1 MGYTLDGLRRC
12 RVLRYTR
19 VLTCPEMESSLSL
32 TCPNCGNSENF
43 LVKTLQMH
51 LLRVADGQL
60 QPPQEEGRPA
70 LVEVLCDE
78 CDSTVDL
85 DALDEDT
92 RRELHMTL
100 GVR

>member
-1 MGYTLDGLRRC
+1 
-12 RVLRYTR
+12 
-19 VLTCPEMESSLSL
+19 MESLLSL
-32 TCPNCGNSENF
+32 TCPNCGNAENF

-78 CDSTVDL
+78 CDTTLDL
-85 DALDEDT
+85 DTFDEST
-92 RRELHMTL
+92 RRDLLVTL

>member
-1 MGYTLDGLRRC
+1 M
-12 RVLRYTR
+12 
-19 VLTCPEMESSLSL
+19 SL

-51 LLRVADGQL
+51 LLRVADTQL

-70 LVEVLCDE
+70 LVELLCDE
-78 CDSTVDL
+78 CDSSLDL
-85 DALDEDT
+85 ENLDENIHRDL
-92 RRELHMTL
+92 RLTL

>member
-1 MGYTLDGLRRC
+1 
-12 RVLRYTR
+12 
-19 VLTCPEMESSLSL
+19 
-32 TCPNCGNSENF
+32 
-43 LVKTLQMH
+43 MH

-78 CDSTVDL
+78 CDTTLDL
-85 DALDEDT
+85 ETFDEST
-92 RRELHMTL
+92 RRDLLLTL

>member
-1 MGYTLDGLRRC
+1 M
-12 RVLRYTR
+12 
-19 VLTCPEMESSLSL
+19 SL

-51 LLRVADGQL
+51 LLRVADGQI

-78 CDSTVDL
+78 CDSSVDV
-85 DALDEDT
+85 DELDENT
-92 RRELHMTL
+92 RRELHVTL
-100 GVR
+100 GAR

>member
-1 MGYTLDGLRRC
+1 MLLTGLSFSARSEWD
-12 RVLRYTR
+12 LA
-19 VLTCPEMESSLSL
+19 L
-32 TCPNCGNSENF
+32 TCPNCGNAENF

-85 DALDEDT
+85 DALDDAS
-92 RRELHMTL
+92 RRELLESL
-100 GVR
+100 GAR